1 MASPNITYIRLLQ
14 AIESFSRA
22 HMQVRR
28 FGSDFEGQLPNFAT
42 EEESYPIIFVSP
54 RPGAMRSNVN
64 TMSVIIKCFDIIQK
78 DRANINT
85 ILSDTHSILSD
96 LEIWFRDGQTGIDLS
111 IDPVINPL
119 NNALLDYAAGW
130 EMEIVFDVF
139 KSSFC
144 AIPFDGSPEVIS
156 EVNDIVYS
164 RYLTCE
170 TLDDCPLIQDLI
182 LEDIYLQ
189 EQIDAIVGLTG
200 SLTCDNLEDCLVI
213 QEIEADI
220 QGAYSEIQTLYNNDF
235 NIFQE
240 ITGITT
246 SLVSITQSI
255 IDLQLEDINLQDQID
270 NISTS
275 TNLGYIGSTQ
285 SGIITSDTGT
295 DATIPPSSSTQSGL
309 MITDDKDKL
318 DSLFLPTGLEKI
330 GVGWRLIGKDP
341 TRYLTLGSNAVDL
354 SNNTSMFVPSG
365 PSGARAFTIGNRT
378 IANGSDSMAM
388 GFNSQASG
396 SKSFAGGEQS
406 TTGGDNSIA
415 FGYRCVGNGDSSVA
429 MGFQSDA
436 NGSNSIAM
444 GEDAEAN
451 GQSSLAFNSGIANG
465 NFGAA
470 MGYGNTSEAQSEV
483 VIGEFAEEVP
493 GTPDLTIDTDTVFRV
508 GIGYQDELFDVIRRD
523 GLQVYKNGMIR
534 ISPATQS
541 SVINGTTASI
551 IYNKATNHLNLHN
564 GSTWKEI
571 AITDD
576 IYSGITSSILGG
588 FTSSGN
594 IDMIGYTKHFGV
606 APTVADIGSKGIAFG
621 TIGSLANGVTGFQ
634 NMFSTYA
641 NGSAGPNNIIGC
653 QISGATG
660 VAHINFSAVKSS
672 AYDTFNDANRL
683 LFSFRDGYLA
693 PVPKLEIGTD
703 FIRISSYTSSRVD
716 STTPVNFLY
725 TDINGK
731 LLSKPLTTIVGTTGP
746 TGPAGTNGTIGVNG
760 ATGATGA
767 TGPSV
772 WGGITG
778 TLSTQTDLQAAL
790 DLKQNKATSSTGV
803 VIGFTSSL
811 VYNSPS
817 SPGTASV
824 TDNLTGAII
833 GVVQKVYHNYSVA
846 PTFPAGWVAIG
857 SATYTVST
865 LNIIYAEWVTGTRVE
880 YWIVK

>member
-1 MASPNITYIRLLQ
+1 MAAPYITYIRLLQ
-14 AIESFSRA
+14 AIESFAKA
-22 HMQVRR
+22 HRQIRR
-28 FGSDFEGQLPNFAT
+28 FASDFEGQLPNFAT
-42 EEESYPIIFVSP
+42 EDESYPILYVSP
-54 RPGAMRSNVN
+54 RSGSLRTNVN
-64 TMSVIIKCFDIIQK
+64 SFTVIIKCFDIIQK
-78 DRANINT
+78 DRANINN
-85 ILSDTHSILSD
+85 ILSDTRSILSD
-96 LEIWFRDGQTGIDLS
+96 LEIWFREGLVGIDLS
-111 IDPVINPL
+111 LDPIISPL

-130 EMEIVFDVF
+130 ELEITYDTF
-139 KSSFC
+139 KSSLC
-144 AIPFDGSPEVIS
+144 QIPFDGSPEVIS
-156 EVNDIVYS
+156 EVNDIHYAQ
-164 RYLTCE
+164 YLTCE

-189 EQIDAIVGLTG
+189 EQIDAIVGMTG

-213 QEIEADI
+213 QEIESDI
-220 QGAYSEIQTLYNNDF
+220 QVAYSEIQTLYNNDF

-270 NISTS
+270 NISGS

-378 IANGSDSMAM
+378 IATGADSMAM
-388 GFNSQASG
+388 GFNSQAAG

-406 TTGGDNSIA
+406 TTNADNTFA
-415 FGYRCVGNGDSSVA
+415 FGYRCRADGDSSVA
-429 MGFQSDA
+429 MGFQSEA

-483 VIGEFAEEVP
+483 VIGEFAEEIP
-493 GTPDLTIDTDTVFRV
+493 GTPNLTIDTDTVFRI

-541 SVINGTTASI
+541 SITNGTTASI
-551 IYNKATNHLNLHN
+551 IYNVVSNRLNIN
-564 GSTWKEI
+564 TGSTWREV
-571 AITDD
+571 AYLSD
-576 IYSGITSSILGG
+576 
-588 FTSSGN
+588 
-594 IDMIGYTKHFGV
+594 GV
-606 APTVADIGSKGIAFG
+606 
-621 TIGSLANGVTGFQ
+621 L
-634 NMFSTYA
+634 
-641 NGSAGPNNIIGC
+641 
-653 QISGATG
+653 GATG
-660 VAHINFSAVKSS
+660 ATGPQGV
-672 AYDTFNDANRL
+672 
-683 LFSFRDGYLA
+683 
-693 PVPKLEIGTD
+693 
-703 FIRISSYTSSRVD
+703 
-716 STTPVNFLY
+716 
-725 TDINGK
+725 
-731 LLSKPLTTIVGTTGP
+731 TGP
-746 TGPAGTNGTIGVNG
+746 TGSQGIQGIQGVTGPTGSNG
-760 ATGATGA
+760 ANGATGA

-790 DLKQNKATSSTGV
+790 DLKQNKATSSSGV

-833 GVVQKVYHNYSVA
+833 GVVQKIYHNYSTQ
-846 PTFPAGWVAIG
+846 PTFPAGWVIMG
-857 SATYTVST
+857 SNTYTVST